1 MPAVRDVA
9 PHQAHHR
16 KEGMMPYD
24 EEDESRILFEMQ
36 CAMEDSA
43 RAEAEAASYEQA
55 EAEAHSAGGEA

>member
-1 MPAVRDVA
+1 
-9 PHQAHHR
+9 
-16 KEGMMPYD
+16 MPYD

-55 EAEAHSAGGEA
+55 EAEAHSAEIPAILAAHPGYTLPSSHDF

>member
-1 MPAVRDVA
+1 
-9 PHQAHHR
+9 
-16 KEGMMPYD
+16 MPYD

-55 EAEAHSAGGEA
+55 EAEAHSAYCRRDSHYPCRTSGIYTTFFT